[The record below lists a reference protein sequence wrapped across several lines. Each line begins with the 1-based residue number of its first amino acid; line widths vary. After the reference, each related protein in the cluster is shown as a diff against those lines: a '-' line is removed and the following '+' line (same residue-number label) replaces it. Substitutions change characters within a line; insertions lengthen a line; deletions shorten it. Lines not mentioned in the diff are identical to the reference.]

1 MKTRFKHSGS
11 VMLVALFFTAILT
24 IAGGITFAVIQ
35 NRYRQ
40 VHQTASWQEALLA
53 SESGVD
59 IAINEIRKTL
69 RTSNSASGETAAWA
83 GWSTRGDMEDVTT
96 PEAIEGSIYRT
107 TDKMMHEGEGGQRSW
122 CRIIVDAPPFLRN
135 EADNEQWYRIRS
147 VGIAEVP
154 GSGVVAG
161 DKLDLKLRKFD
172 LRSDRRTGRNL
183 DSPQATRVIEAIV
196 KPLGAFRLAL
206 FGVRTVNM
214 NNHNIVVDSYD
225 SRDPNKS
232 TNGFYDPNKVQK
244 NGDVATNG
252 QLIEAGNAQI
262 KGDVMTNEGA
272 VTGTDNVDGEIKDN
286 FYQQVFTV
294 KAPDI
299 TPAIWTVGEVAKSGD
314 TEIVAQPVTPSNYR
328 FSSLT
333 LSGGGNLHIKGA
345 PDGSPTHVHILVDND
360 ISLSGQSGITLDPG
374 VYVRLFVGGDAD
386 MTGNGVTNP
395 NSPLNFQ
402 LYGLDREKNKDG
414 SPVDPG
420 QLKISGN
427 GGFRGTV
434 YAPSYE
440 VEMVGG
446 GNKDKENGGNGAI
459 FGSFVG
465 WNIRMTGVQSVHYD
479 EALADGGLIS
489 EYKIVSWFED
499 VR

>member
-1 MKTRFKHSGS
+1 MNTRFKHSGS

-69 RTSNSASGETAAWA
+69 RSSDASANSEPWA
-83 GWSTRGDMEDVTT
+83 GWSTKADMDDVTT
-96 PEAIEGSIYRT
+96 PEATVGSIYRT
-107 TDKMMHEGEGGQRSW
+107 TDKMMHDGEGGQRSW
-122 CRIIVDAPPFLRN
+122 CRIIVDAPDFLRN
-135 EADNEQWYRIRS
+135 PADNEQWYRIRS

-154 GSGVVAG
+154 GSAVAAG
-161 DKLDLKLRKFD
+161 DKLDLRLRKFD
-172 LRSDRRTGRNL
+172 LRRDRRTGL
-183 DSPQATRVIEAIV
+183 ELESPQATRVIEAIV
-196 KPLGAFRLAL
+196 KPIGAFRLAL
-206 FGVRTVNM
+206 FGVKTVNM
-214 NNHNIVVDSYD
+214 NNHNILVDSYD

-232 TNGFYDPNKVQK
+232 TNGEYDPAKKQL

-262 KGDVMTNEGA
+262 YGDVMTNEGA
-272 VTGTDNVDGEIKDN
+272 VTGTDNVKGEIKDN
-286 FYQQVFTV
+286 FYQPVFTV
-294 KAPDI
+294 KPPDV
-299 TPAIWTVGEVAKSGD
+299 PADAWTISTVPNNGEMVVNAQAGD
-314 TEIVAQPVTPSNYR
+314 PSNYK
-328 FSSLT
+328 FNSMNLK
-333 LSGGGNLHIKGA
+333 GNLRIKGA
-345 PDGSPTHVHILVDND
+345 ADGSPTYVQIVVEND
-360 ISLSGQSGITLDPG
+360 ISISGNNGIIVEDG
-374 VYVRLFVGGDAD
+374 VHVRLFIGGNAD
-386 MTGNGVTNP
+386 ITGNGVSND

-402 LYGLDREKNKDG
+402 VYGLDREKNRDG
-414 SPVDPG
+414 SPVNPG
-420 QLKISGN
+420 QMKIAGN
-427 GGFRGTV
+427 GAFRGTV
-434 YAPSYE
+434 YAPSYD
-440 VEMVGG
+440 VEMKGG
-446 GNKDKENGGNGAI
+446 GFEDGI

-465 WNIRMTGVQSVHYD
+465 WTIRMTGVQTVHYD